1 MYPSLPFL
9 HTDTTLYDQTLL
21 TLIEKQKWVIFPSL
35 FHSSNSNYFNNLF
48 AFLDKSPKLTSTAS
62 SMLSMAFGPKLV
74 GLKSSVGM
82 IKFVFIIPTVNRND
96 LT

>member
-1 MYPSLPFL
+1 MLSMSFG
-9 HTDTTLYDQTLL
+9 
-21 TLIEKQKWVIFPSL
+21 
-35 FHSSNSNYFNNLF
+35 
-48 AFLDKSPKLTSTAS
+48 PKLVGLKS
-62 SMLSMAFGPKLV
+62 SVGMIKFLFIILPLPEGGGVYTVLPLSVHPRYFLSHFSQQLSMAFGPKLV

>member
-1 MYPSLPFL
+1 VFIVFGSIPIPPSIQIQLYKIRKTKVGYIPF
-9 HTDTTLYDQTLL
+9 T
-21 TLIEKQKWVIFPSL
+21 F
-35 FHSSNSNYFNNLF
+35 SNYFNHFF

-62 SMLSMAFGPKLV
+62 SMLSMSFGPKLV

-82 IKFVFIIPTVNRND
+82 IKFLFIIPSVNRNV

>member
-35 FHSSNSNYFNNLF
+35 FHSSNSNYFNHLF

-82 IKFVFIIPTVNRND
+82 IKFVFIIPTVNRNV